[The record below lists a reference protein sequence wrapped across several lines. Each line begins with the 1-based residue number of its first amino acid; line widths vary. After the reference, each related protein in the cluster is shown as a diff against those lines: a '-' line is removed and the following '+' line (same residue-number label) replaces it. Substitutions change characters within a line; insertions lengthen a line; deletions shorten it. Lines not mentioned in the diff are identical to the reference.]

1 MATIGTASH
10 SSYLNT
16 PRISY
21 ITTTAFQNDI
31 FRYTTSLNPTTFQTT
46 GTLTSLATAGTATAA
61 NCPANRI
68 LRENG
73 KKLYPSGMIVAND
86 LTYGAPNPGVTTY
99 MVGVYDPISFLS
111 GFIDPNSK
119 VFAPY
124 NQDKPEYVARGI
136 NPNGNTE
143 VDQGPPVYTLGT
155 VTAGA
160 AVFAGTAIGYGG
172 AAYTGPT
179 AVTQGSGSGKGT
191 AVTANGPVVDITL
204 DGAALNRDTTISFAL
219 TNSSITANDT
229 LVINHIATGT
239 FGAYLFNA
247 RVTAAGAA
255 SITLRNVLPGTD
267 LSEAIV
273 LRIFVLH
280 S

>member
-1 MATIGTASH
+1 MATIGTTSH

-31 FRYTTSLNPTTFQTT
+31 FRYTTSVNPTTFVTT
-46 GTLTSLATAGTATAA
+46 GTLTSLGSLGTATAA

-73 KKLYPSGMIVAND
+73 KKLYPSGIVIAND

-99 MVGVYDPISFLS
+99 MVGVYDPITFLS

-143 VDQGPPVYTLGT
+143 VDQGPGVYSLGSVLARSGIGYTAPSTGTTVTQGTNKSTAVTLNTGVGQITTNNATLNANTSVSFTLNNSLIAANDMVLVQHISGGTLGT
-155 VTAGA
+155 YSVFAVAGA
-160 AVFAGTAIGYGG
+160 
-172 AAYTGPT
+172 
-179 AVTQGSGSGKGT
+179 GS
-191 AVTANGPVVDITL
+191 
-204 DGAALNRDTTISFAL
+204 
-219 TNSSITANDT
+219 
-229 LVINHIATGT
+229 AT
-239 FGAYLFNA
+239 
-247 RVTAAGAA
+247 
-255 SITLRNVLPGTD
+255 ITLRNITAGNLG
-267 LSEAIV
+267 EAVVIQFS
-273 LRIFVLH
+273 IIKNI
-280 S
+280 

>member
-1 MATIGTASH
+1 MATIGTTSH

-31 FRYTTSLNPTTFQTT
+31 FRYTTSVNPQTFQTT
-46 GTLTSLATAGTATAA
+46 GTLTSLATVGTGTAA

-73 KKLYPSGMIVAND
+73 KKLYPSGLYVANNT
-86 LTYGAPNPGVTTY
+86 TYGAPNPGVTTY
-99 MVGVYDPISFLS
+99 MVGVYDPVSFLS

-124 NQDKPEYVARGI
+124 NVDKPEYVARGI

-155 VTAGA
+155 ITGGSTILSGAG
-160 AVFAGTAIGYGG
+160 IGYT
-172 AAYTGPT
+172 APSTGST
-179 AVTQGSGSGKGT
+179 VTQQTSKSTG
-191 AVTANGPVVDITL
+191 VTLNAGVGQITMNAANLATL
-204 DGAALNRDTTISFAL
+204 TNVAFTL
-219 TNSSITANDT
+219 TNSVIAANDMVIVQHLSGGT
-229 LVINHIATGT
+229 LGSYSVYAAPGAGSAT
-239 FGAYLFNA
+239 
-247 RVTAAGAA
+247 
-255 SITLRNVLPGTD
+255 ITLRNLTAGG
-267 LSEAIV
+267 LAEAVVIQFAV
-273 LRIFVLH
+273 IKNV
-280 S
+280 

>member
-46 GTLTSLATAGTATAA
+46 GTLTSLATVGTATAA

-73 KKLYPSGMIVAND
+73 KKLYPSGMVVAND

-143 VDQGPPVYTLGT
+143 VDQGPGVYTLGSVLART
-155 VTAGA
+155 G
-160 AVFAGTAIGYGG
+160 IGYTIPT
-172 AAYTGPT
+172 TGT
-179 AVTQGSGSGKGT
+179 TVTQGTGSAKDV
-191 AVTANGPVVDITL
+191 AVTLNTPAGRITTNNTAL
-204 DGAALNRDTTISFAL
+204 AAGTSGTTGIVSFVM
-219 TNSSITANDT
+219 TNSSIVASD
-229 LVINHIATGT
+229 LVVVQHVSGGT
-239 FGAYLFNA
+239 VGAYTVYA
-247 RVTAAGAA
+247 TPAA
-255 SITLRNVLPGTD
+255 SSATITIRNNTSGA

-273 LRIFVLH
+273 IQFAIIRNTT
-280 S
+280 